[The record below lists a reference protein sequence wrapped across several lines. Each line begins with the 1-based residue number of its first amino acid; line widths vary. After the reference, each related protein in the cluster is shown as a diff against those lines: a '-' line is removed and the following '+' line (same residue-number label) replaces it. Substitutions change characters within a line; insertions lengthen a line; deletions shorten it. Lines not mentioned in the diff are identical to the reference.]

1 MVTEFDRDCDNKLNE
16 AEFRR
21 LVRSCTKKC
30 GYRLEASD
38 ELSLSEF
45 IGVFDKDNDGSVD
58 HQEFVDFMSG
68 MMKMD
73 RDDVV
78 AQGEFGMLQWYV
90 VECAKLRVKFLTFAV
105 TELTTLVKAV
115 RATGSNSSS
124 DDCVSASELLR
135 LIKNCELSL
144 DAAKLNDLLPNL
156 HKSKNKNGDDDN
168 TKEKEF
174 RVKDANKLIIFMD
187 KNRDGELQTGEFIEA
202 ILRNIVQSKKSTR
215 SQLKKE
221 KLTKALEGM
230 ITVLRTE
237 TQRRVLVEASRV
249 VFRRYDTKGNG
260 EIDNNGLVEVVLGV
274 SKTHNIVPPWETS
287 PDAEWRDKFSKVT
300 DTGLSWCQ
308 VLFDKMDKNGD
319 GMLQEEEFCMYLGA
333 AMLRERLTS
342 KDQDNDKEDETR
354 DEEDEDE
361 RENKLKLKGVLG
373 IIDSELPMLL
383 N

>member
-1 MVTEFDRDCDNKLNE
+1 
-16 AEFRR
+16 
-21 LVRSCTKKC
+21 
-30 GYRLEASD
+30 
-38 ELSLSEF
+38 
-45 IGVFDKDNDGSVD
+45 
-58 HQEFVDFMSG
+58 
-68 MMKMD
+68 MD
-73 RDDVV
+73 RLLWRKPLIDSASSEKDP
-78 AQGEFGMLQWYV
+78 
-90 VECAKLRVKFLTFAV
+90 AKNAAIRVKI
-105 TELTTLVKAV
+105 EEINVKIADLEGEGQ
-115 RATGSNSSS
+115 AEAKE
-124 DDCVSASELLR
+124 DL
-135 LIKNCELSL
+135 
-144 DAAKLNDLLPNL
+144 AA
-156 HKSKNKNGDDDN
+156 
-168 TKEKEF
+168 
-174 RVKDANKLIIFMD
+174 A
-187 KNRDGELQTGEFIEA
+187 
-202 ILRNIVQSKKSTR
+202 
-215 SQLKKE
+215 KE

-361 RENKLKLKGVLG
+361 LLG
-373 IIDSELPMLL
+373 WERWE
-383 N
+383 